1 VLFYVWQ
8 LAFNAFFRYDIL
20 VNGDEIMKRSY
31 VLTLIIALAAH
42 SHAWDF
48 FSSKPA
54 RPRVAVVESQERSG
68 PAPICLSKQQ
78 QQKQNRFTCPDTSEL
93 YLSKMQWKT
102 DLGWTGYQKSFSK
115 GISHFM
121 GAQWKGVGVGQ
132 VYCIYQPDDP
142 SEFPIQLTSKTLYSR
157 PDVAYWENAPRK
169 DAINCIS
176 KQNDPCDCQFSRFV
190 EEDQAHADDA
200 IFGIEKK

>member
-1 VLFYVWQ
+1 MLFYVWQ

-78 QQKQNRFTCPDTSEL
+78 QQKQVDWQSV
-93 YLSKMQWKT
+93 SA
-102 DLGWTGYQKSFSK
+102 
-115 GISHFM
+115 
-121 GAQWKGVGVGQ
+121 GAEAH
-132 VYCIYQPDDP
+132 DAR
-142 SEFPIQLTSKTLYSR
+142 SR
-157 PDVAYWENAPRK
+157 LALQSVILMRAL
-169 DAINCIS
+169 
-176 KQNDPCDCQFSRFV
+176 
-190 EEDQAHADDA
+190 
-200 IFGIEKK
+200 